1 MENKITDSENSTTSV
16 THPVTEDPSGTKPK
30 QTGRLLQ
37 QIGFNML
44 AAGLVMLA
52 LVLIYQKVFSKEEII
67 PTSMPEPQPTMI
79 SIEEN
84 PLIEESTLPSVKLA
98 SFEISNGGFGGS
110 FARKTDIKTIIP
122 SRPRVD
128 VITYTV
134 QKGDTLFSI
143 ADAFRVKPETLLW
156 GNFEVLEDNPHLL
169 KPDQVI
175 NILPI
180 NGIYYQWKEGDTLPA
195 VAGQFNT
202 DPNEIVNFTGNKFD
216 LVELQEGNGEIEPGT
231 WMVIPGGSRPIKD
244 WGPPAITRS
253 DPASAKFYG
262 GGHCGE
268 VYEGAFGTGTYLWP
282 TVERSIVGYNYNP
295 GVHPAID
302 IGGAEGNAVFATDSG
317 VVVYAGWSDY
327 GYGNLIVIDHGNGW
341 QSAYA
346 HLLSVG
352 VSCGMSVYQGGTIG
366 GLGNTGNSSG
376 AHLHFELIYGGVKV
390 NPMDYLQ

>member
-1 MENKITDSENSTTSV
+1 MGIESKETEETGAPDIQPVITDS
-16 THPVTEDPSGTKPK
+16 SGSNTKLS
-30 QTGRLLQ
+30 GRLLQ

-44 AAGLVMLA
+44 AAGLVMLVA
-52 LVLIYQKVFSKEEII
+52 VLVYQTVFSKEEII
-67 PTSMPEPQPTMI
+67 PTSIPEPQPTAVQ
-79 SIEEN
+79 IEEFSTTEDSN
-84 PLIEESTLPSVKLA
+84 QSPLQLA
-98 SFEISNGGFGGS
+98 SFDVTNGGFSVGIP
-110 FARKTDIKTIIP
+110 RKADIKTIIP

-169 KPDQVI
+169 SPNQVL

-180 NGIYYQWKEGDTLPA
+180 NGIYYQWKEGDSLPA
-195 VAGQFNT
+195 IAGQFNANP
-202 DPNEIVNFTGNKFD
+202 DDIVNFTGNNFD
-216 LVELQEGNGEIEPGT
+216 LVEMQEGNGEIEPGT
-231 WMVIPGGSRPIKD
+231 WMVIPDGTRPIKD

-253 DPASAKFYG
+253 DPASAKYYG
-262 GGHCGE
+262 AGHCGE
-268 VYEGAFGTGTYLWP
+268 VYEGAFGTGTYVWP
-282 TVERSIVGYNYNP
+282 TIERSVIGYNFSNL
-295 GVHPAID
+295 HPAVD
-302 IGGAEGNAVFATDSG
+302 LGGGEGSPIFATDSG

-366 GLGNTGNSSG
+366 SLGSTGNSSG
-376 AHLHFELIYGGVKV
+376 PHLHFELVYGGAKL
-390 NPMDYLQ
+390 NPLDYLQ

>member
-1 MENKITDSENSTTSV
+1 MDSENSTTSV
-16 THPVTEDPSGTKPK
+16 THPVTEDPSEAKPK

-44 AAGLVMLA
+44 AVGLVMLA

-67 PTSMPEPQPTMI
+67 PTSMPEPQPTMV

-84 PLIEESTLPSVKLA
+84 PLIEESILPSVKLA
-98 SFEISNGGFGGS
+98 SFEFSNGGFGGS
-110 FARKTDIKTIIP
+110 LARKTDIKTIIP

-195 VAGQFNT
+195 IAGQFNT

-231 WMVIPGGSRPIKD
+231 WLVIPGGSRPIKD